1 METTIKNNQS
11 EVLAEA
17 SAVKALAALAQ
28 AQRLRC
34 FRGLVVVGQSGMT
47 PGTMA
52 EGLGIAPS
60 ALSFHLKE
68 LVHAGLISSEA
79 RGRNLI
85 YRANFGHM
93 NALLGYLT
101 EHCCEG
107 QSCEVTDAASVAKLM
122 LQTSARGLA
131 SA

>member
-1 METTIKNNQS
+1 MKALNENIRSK
-11 EVLAEA
+11 VLDDT

-34 FRGLVVVGQSGMT
+34 FRALVVVGQSGMT

-85 YRANFGHM
+85 YRANFDHM

-107 QSCEVTDAASVAKLM
+107 QSCEVSSPAAACM
-122 LQTSARGLA
+122 TC
-131 SA
+131 